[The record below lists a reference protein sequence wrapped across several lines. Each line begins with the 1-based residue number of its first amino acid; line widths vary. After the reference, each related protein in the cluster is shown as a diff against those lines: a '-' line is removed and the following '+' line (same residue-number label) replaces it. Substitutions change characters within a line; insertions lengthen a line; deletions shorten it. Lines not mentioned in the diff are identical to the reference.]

1 VIYPS
6 KILYPRIYSMQPKMP
21 NPQYYL
27 ICKQETR
34 ILVVLPKSSKVS
46 QYYSRESLEAKKLLQ
61 NPQEQRMDARWKRE
75 QEMRWKSSSITLAQ
89 DMVKKRVRRGFYL
102 YLERQTYLSWINAK
116 CPPPSTR
123 ENP

>member
-1 VIYPS
+1 
-6 KILYPRIYSMQPKMP
+6 MQE
-21 NPQYYL
+21 
-27 ICKQETR
+27 ETR

-46 QYYSRESLEAKKLLQ
+46 LYYSRKNLEANTCSKTLKS
-61 NPQEQRMDARWKRE
+61 QRMDARWKRE
-75 QEMRWKSSSITLAQ
+75 RKMRWKSSSITIAQ
-89 DMVKKRVRRGFYL
+89 DMVKKRVRGGIYL